1 MWHIVIS
8 RRTWK
13 AHWSVV
19 ELELQSRGV
28 AFQLHCTDSVQDISS
43 LVDRVIKNGD
53 SKFVSVG
60 GDGAL
65 HWLLNGVLEHDWDSP
80 PTMGIIPAGTG
91 CDFARTV
98 GIASDRVMA
107 VQNLVD
113 GEAIEV
119 DIGLAEGEWGQRYF
133 INVADVGIAAVAA
146 HRAEQLRF
154 LGKLRYLAGL
164 WLSLP
169 AARRQQVVINTD
181 GSEIVEQ
188 CLAVIIANGRYFGGG
203 FEVAP
208 EAAIDD
214 KRLDLLVARGS
225 FWTLPFL
232 VRDVIGA
239 RHLARKD
246 IVVRKVESVRISGQ
260 SMVVE
265 ADGEYLG
272 RTPVEI
278 KLVTA
283 SIKVQLPAP
292 AK

>member
-1 MWHIVIS
+1 
-8 RRTWK
+8 
-13 AHWSVV
+13 
-19 ELELQSRGV
+19 
-28 AFQLHCTDSVQDISS
+28 
-43 LVDRVIKNGD
+43 
-53 SKFVSVG
+53 
-60 GDGAL
+60 
-65 HWLLNGVLEHDWDSP
+65 
-80 PTMGIIPAGTG
+80 
-91 CDFARTV
+91 
-98 GIASDRVMA
+98 MA

-208 EAAIDD
+208 EAAIND
-214 KRLDLLVARGS
+214 KRLDLLEARGS